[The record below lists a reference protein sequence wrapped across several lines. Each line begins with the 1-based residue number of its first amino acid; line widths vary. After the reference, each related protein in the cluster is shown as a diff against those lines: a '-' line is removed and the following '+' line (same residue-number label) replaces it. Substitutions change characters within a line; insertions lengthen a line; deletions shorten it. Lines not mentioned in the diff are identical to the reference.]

1 MSYFPLHYITT
12 NQYTSGG
19 EFMYKSSQIEYTG
32 YYWKTGNGKF
42 YSGQTPQSPNIVEI
56 VPIIPINFGTFE
68 ETPKYTEKIRLANI
82 GDGPLDYFTVVADL
96 PIEENIISSYA
107 NLKKIPQNNLT
118 TKYLPQYNP
127 SPPTSQDY
135 QNGEFIRYFAK
146 KTNELQYI
154 EINQQTY
161 DLLRQKNPTIE
172 WTLYLPLTLSWQLT
186 GDIKQVQQVNR
197 NITGA
202 KIQSLKLYKFDE
214 YLKFDFLKY
223 YQPEVGTMNSGSYI
237 NGVNQGYVLDNRDGR
252 STGVLNSQNDSGSV
266 RRDNSTTR

>member
-19 EFMYKSSQIEYTG
+19 EFMYKSSQIEYIG

-42 YSGQTPQSPNIVEI
+42 YSGQTPQAPNIVEI
-56 VPIIPINFGTFE
+56 VPIVPIDIGIFTDQPE
-68 ETPKYTEKIRLANI
+68 YTEKITLANI
-82 GDGPLDYFTVVADL
+82 GDGPLDYFPEIANL
-96 PIEENIISSYA
+96 PIERNIISDYA
-107 NLKKIPQNNLT
+107 NLKNRPQTNFPF
-118 TKYLPQYNP
+118 KYIPQYNP

-172 WTLYLPLTLSWQLT
+172 WTLYLPFTLSWQLT

-197 NITGA
+197 NITGT

-237 NGVNQGYVLDNRDGR
+237 NGVNQGYVLDNRNGR
-252 STGVLNSQNDSGSV
+252 STGVFNSQNNSGSI
-266 RRDNSTTR
+266 R